1 MTWMHRNPPGA
12 AAAAL
17 AGAALLVQAPAAAA
31 PNEAAHQR
39 TAIPAYWGPDTAGGA
54 EMFARL
60 AQNVP
65 TSDIVVVNGS
75 ASKPEAPFHEAWA
88 DAIAKIHDA
97 GALAIVYVDT
107 GYYGFGFPPVAP
119 HATRPDG
126 PGGGGSSVADWTA
139 QIQQDIDDWFALY
152 GAYGV
157 DGIFLDQVTALCGTA
172 ADPDLYVDLY
182 AAVSDYI
189 SDNYPGAYVILN
201 PGMPV
206 EPCYEDIA
214 DTIVTFEGSYA
225 NYMDDNVFPTAP
237 WQLESANPEKF
248 WHLVYDVPDAAA
260 MAAVVAR
267 SKQQNAG
274 FVYVTDDQLVL
285 DANGAALGH
294 PWDTL
299 PAYWDAELVEAAG
312 VDDTLVPDPPDG
324 LGAAAVS
331 GTSTARATLT
341 WNNPWDNVATA
352 GYEVFKDGVSIGT
365 TYGNR
370 MTVTGL
376 SPSTSYGFQVK
387 AWDAAGNVS
396 DLSDPLTVTTPAAA
410 AASILSPSSC
420 LSASVARYEA
430 AYVDPFTHHRVF
442 IDSDNDTTT
451 GYHLPPGQPAGV
463 DHMIENGALYRY
475 VGPGWAWVQVSGV
488 SPLVSTTDDVYVWE
502 VPLSALVGAA
512 TTQVLVFQ
520 GGSPD
525 AYSATL
531 TVSQSTGC

>member
-1 MTWMHRNPPGA
+1 MIWKHRTPLGA
-12 AAAAL
+12 AAAGL
-17 AGAALLVQAPAAAA
+17 GAALLASAPAAAT
-31 PNEAAHQR
+31 PNEATHQR
-39 TAIPAYWGPDTAGGA
+39 TAIPAYWGPDTAAGA

-65 TSDIVVVNGS
+65 TSDIVIVNGS
-75 ASKPEAPFHEAWA
+75 ASKPQEPFNQAWA
-88 DAIAKIHDA
+88 DAVAKIHDA
-97 GALAIVYVDT
+97 GALAIAYVDT
-107 GYYGFGFPPVAP
+107 GYYGIGFPPVAP
-119 HATRPDG
+119 HPTRLDG

-139 QIQQDIDDWFALY
+139 QIQEDIDGWYALY
-152 GAYGV
+152 GAYGI
-157 DGIFLDQVTALCGTA
+157 DGIFLDQVIASCGTA

-189 SDNYPGAYVILN
+189 SDNYPGAYIILN
-201 PGMPV
+201 PGVP
-206 EPCYEDIA
+206 PGACYEDVA

-225 NYMDDNVFPTAP
+225 TYMADVFPTAP
-237 WQLESANPEKF
+237 WQLESATPEKF
-248 WHLVYDVPDAAA
+248 WHLVYNVPDEAA
-260 MAAVVAR
+260 MAEVVAR

-274 FVYVTDDQLVL
+274 FVYVTDDQLVIDASGTVL
-285 DANGAALGH
+285 DF

-299 PAYWDAELVEAAG
+299 PPYWDAELVEAAG
-312 VDDTLVPDPPDG
+312 VDDTCVPDPPDG
-324 LGAAAVS
+324 LGAAAAS
-331 GTSTARATLT
+331 GTSAARVTLT

-365 TYGNR
+365 TYDNR

-376 SPSTSYGFQVK
+376 LPSTSYGFQVK

-396 DLSDPLTVTTPAAA
+396 GHSDTLTVTTPAAA
-410 AASILSPSSC
+410 AAPILSPSSC

-442 IDSDNDTTT
+442 IDSDNDTAT
-451 GYHLPPGQPAGV
+451 GYGLFSGQPLGV

-502 VPLSALVGAA
+502 VPVSALAGAA
-512 TTQVLVFQ
+512 TTQVVVFQ

-525 AYSATL
+525 AYSATI